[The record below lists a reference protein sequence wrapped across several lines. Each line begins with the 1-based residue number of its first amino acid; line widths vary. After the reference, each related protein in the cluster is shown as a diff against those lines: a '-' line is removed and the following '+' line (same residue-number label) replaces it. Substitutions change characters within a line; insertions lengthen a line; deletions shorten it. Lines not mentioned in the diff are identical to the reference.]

1 MGSCFSGCRRKQRKQ
16 QKLKKQHETNKST
29 EEEMVEVIEEQPDT
43 VENLK
48 TLKNITDKTYDEV
61 YNKSAITPEQF
72 NQLCINYITKQIDKL
87 TDNQLI
93 GNIRIEKIE
102 ILVNHPTVTQKNN
115 VTRIDYKTV
124 GEYLDKYVD
133 NLIYCSLTAHDPNFE
148 RSLNQPIPL
157 YELLIKQTFIRGG
170 LYIKNG
176 GEYVQEP
183 LVTIGS
189 NLVEDDIQGNIVI
202 LEIMSTNTRYVVKHS
217 KI

>member
-202 LEIMSTNTRYVVKHS
+202 LEIMSTNTRNVVKHS